1 MTTTTPDINSPEAV
15 HKLVRKRYAEV
26 ITRKTSCCA
35 LSTTVDTRA
44 ITQGIGYSA
53 DTLKAVP
60 DDANLGL
67 GCGNPTALAAL
78 QPGEVV
84 IDLGAGAGLDSLIAA
99 KAVGPE
105 GRVIGVDMTPEMLK
119 SARKHAVDM
128 DVHGY
133 VEFREGLIENMP
145 IAAEIA
151 DVVISNCVINLSPDK
166 PAVFREAFRVLKS
179 GGRLVVSDIVL
190 SAPLPKEV
198 RGLADAY
205 VACLSGAST
214 EDKYLGVIREAGF
227 VDIKFT
233 RTPAGGLL
241 LGECGDPM
249 IKKAVVAIGK
259 KGIEELIDT
268 VWSYK
273 IHARKFVTSRA
284 SGTPRGSGA

>member
-1 MTTTTPDINSPEAV
+1 MTTTTPDTNSPEAV
-15 HKLVRKRYAEV
+15 RNLVRERYAEA
-26 ITRKTSCCA
+26 IARKTSCCA
-35 LSTTVDTRA
+35 PSTTVDTRA
-44 ITQGIGYSA
+44 ISQGIGYSA
-53 DTLKAVP
+53 DTRKAVP
-60 DDANLGL
+60 EDANLGL

-78 QPGEVV
+78 QPGELVV
-84 IDLGAGAGLDSLIAA
+84 DLGAGAGLDSLIAA

-128 DVHGY
+128 GVHGY

-145 IAAEIA
+145 IASETA

-179 GGRLVVSDIVL
+179 GGRLAVSDIVL
-190 SAPLPKEV
+190 SAPLPEWV
-198 RGLADAY
+198 RGIADAY
-205 VACLSGAST
+205 VACLAGASI
-214 EDKYLGVIREAGF
+214 EDEYLGVIREAGF

-241 LGECGDPM
+241 LGDCADPM
-249 IKKAVVAIGK
+249 IKGAVDAIGK
-259 KGIEELIDT
+259 DGIEEFTDT

-273 IHARKFVTSRA
+273 ITARKHVASCASVTSRV
-284 SGTPRGSGA
+284 